1 MISALREF
9 MEVVCLQILTTG
21 SPAGGKMPCFL
32 AFASF
37 HGVNTP
43 SVVDFKLEHE
53 EWGRNRRHQL
63 LSANVNWLRTP
74 MAYGLTH

>member
-1 MISALREF
+1 
-9 MEVVCLQILTTG
+9 MEVAYLQILTTS
-21 SPAGGKMPCFL
+21 SPAGGKIPYFL
-32 AFASF
+32 AFDSF

-63 LSANVNWLRTP
+63 LLANMNWLGTP
-74 MAYGLTH
+74 TVYGLTH